1 MASAVTEV
9 SVFACIDSL
18 QRIKG
23 SLLDMT
29 AFNQRL
35 ADAVTPI
42 YAGFIPTGHGRD
54 PHPGLM
60 RGSARG
66 RAGRRLAF
74 VFVGGSEAGVEY
86 AGPITFGWR
95 AHGIEPH
102 RWDVAGSAAAGPVAR
117 SMYEVELDRII
128 LTVQ

>member
-42 YAGFIPTGHGRD
+42 YASLIPVGNAGERD

-60 RGSARG
+60 RSSARG

-74 VFVGGSEAGVEY
+74 VFVGGTPIEY

-102 RWDVAGSAAAGPVAR
+102 RWDVAGSQAAGPVAR